1 MLDPLGD
8 DRRLR
13 RHVEHRL
20 RVRRRPGREAQR
32 RARRRRP
39 QRVIDRLEES
49 RNHILG
55 AASCCPTGREAARP
69 ASPTL
74 GCLRESGRSSKRR
87 RRWRT
92 APSWSSAGREGLG
105 REVAQHYADA
115 GRDVV
120 VTGRDQ
126 AASES
131 CAAEIGGA
139 TRGIALDLAEPQA
152 IAERLA
158 DVGDVQYLV
167 LAAIERDSNTVRA
180 YDIAAALRLVTLKL
194 VGYTE
199 VIHAL
204 APRLAADSAI
214 LIFGG
219 LARDRPY
226 PGSTTVTTVNGG
238 VTGLVRTLVI
248 ELAPTRV
255 NALHPAIVG
264 DSPQW
269 RDMPP
274 ERHDALVQRTP
285 TGRLVTMAEVVEASR
300 FLLENQAINGINL
313 AVDGGWLCM

>member
-1 MLDPLGD
+1 MADGS
-8 DRRLR
+8 
-13 RHVEHRL
+13 V
-20 RVRRRPGREAQR
+20 VVVG
-32 RARRRRP
+32 
-39 QRVIDRLEES
+39 
-49 RNHILG
+49 G
-55 AASCCPTGREAARP
+55 T
-69 ASPTL
+69 
-74 GCLRESGRSSKRR
+74 K
-87 RRWRT
+87 
-92 APSWSSAGREGLG
+92 GLG

-120 VTGRDQ
+120 VTGRD
-126 AASES
+126 AATCEQ
-131 CAAEIGGA
+131 CATEIGGR
-139 TRGIALDLAEPQA
+139 TRGIAFDLAEPHS

-158 DVGDVQYLV
+158 DVGEVQYLV
-167 LAAIERDSNTVRA
+167 LVAIDRDANSVRD
-180 YDIAAALRLVTLKL
+180 YDIDAALRLVTLKL

-204 APRLAADSAI
+204 APRFADDASV

-269 RDMPP
+269 VNMPP
-274 ERHDALVQRTP
+274 ERRDALVSRTP
-285 TGRLVTMAEVVEASR
+285 IGRLVTMAEVVEASR
-300 FLLENQAINGINL
+300 FLLENAAINGINL
-313 AVDGGWLCM
+313 PVDGGWLCM